1 MSHSGCLPT
10 RLRDPRSLLIQA
22 FYKGLNFGKEPPGA
36 GDTLYHVPGTS
47 ARENLFTSQVTIR
60 VPSWL
65 IVRPKASQGIFH
77 SLHPIFED
85 H

>member
-47 ARENLFTSQVTIR
+47 ARENLFTS
-60 VPSWL
+60 
-65 IVRPKASQGIFH
+65 
-77 SLHPIFED
+77 
-85 H
+85 